1 MQTTTSQNNVSANV
15 DLVAGHFSGVPD
27 KPKVTPDEQCKGFD
41 ATAKAECTGSTAQWY
56 DAVTNQ
62 LVTTGDHLT
71 LPAGTDVGTYNYN
84 VTCKN
89 EDGCESAPSAVSIKI
104 LENPTVLASVT
115 VESGITKTNENL
127 YVMKISTTNV
137 AHLVAVG
144 SKGTPPY
151 TYEWTALDANAA
163 VSFSTDASPTDGSK
177 ATFKVLTT
185 QGLNTDYSFRV
196 KIKDSK
202 GCVSIDDV
210 TIEIN
215 PTAPPCG
222 ISGPAVVCAGATNVE
237 YKYTPTPFPDAD
249 FNYIWSITSDNGST
263 LVGGSPQTN
272 NTSAS
277 VFVNAGATAGSYTV
291 ALKLESKIL
300 GADGK
305 PLIVVND
312 PNCPVTTT
320 VTLVTCTVKLDA
332 NTDCFV
338 NNGKATVTPTGGT
351 APYSYK
357 WDDGETTQQA
367 TALSKGKHT
376 VEVTDKNGCKTTC
389 DVTIPENPCQH
400 IFCTNTTCLN
410 FIQSTQTLPNIC
422 YNTSNGTITPGVF
435 YYWTNVTAPTSSFT
449 ITVTQTNPCSA
460 PIFQLGNGNQFNLQ
474 TGSSCGNDG
483 SAVSYSQNAT
493 TGTVTVSV
501 SGAQAGKVYILGL
514 KYGAKSGA
522 TFTSSCTF
530 TFDASTTAGHVD
542 GSTGQI
548 TVKLNCSATCVNTT
562 IATVAARAITP
573 TEVVSDLQ
581 VHAYPNPFNSTINFN
596 FVSPV
601 SGKASLEVFDLLG
614 RKLANVYQ
622 GDVEAN
628 MQRSIPYQVP
638 SAH

>member
-115 VESGITKTNENL
+115 
-127 YVMKISTTNV
+127 
-137 AHLVAVG
+137 VG

-320 VTLVTCTVKLDA
+320 VTLVTCTVKLD
-332 NTDCFV
+332 
-338 NNGKATVTPTGGT
+338 
-351 APYSYK
+351 
-357 WDDGETTQQA
+357 
-367 TALSKGKHT
+367 
-376 VEVTDKNGCKTTC
+376 
-389 DVTIPENPCQH
+389 
-400 IFCTNTTCLN
+400 
-410 FIQSTQTLPNIC
+410 
-422 YNTSNGTITPGVF
+422 
-435 YYWTNVTAPTSSFT
+435 
-449 ITVTQTNPCSA
+449 
-460 PIFQLGNGNQFNLQ
+460 
-474 TGSSCGNDG
+474 
-483 SAVSYSQNAT
+483 
-493 TGTVTVSV
+493 
-501 SGAQAGKVYILGL
+501 
-514 KYGAKSGA
+514 
-522 TFTSSCTF
+522 
-530 TFDASTTAGHVD
+530 
-542 GSTGQI
+542 
-548 TVKLNCSATCVNTT
+548 
-562 IATVAARAITP
+562 
-573 TEVVSDLQ
+573 
-581 VHAYPNPFNSTINFN
+581 
-596 FVSPV
+596 
-601 SGKASLEVFDLLG
+601 
-614 RKLANVYQ
+614 
-622 GDVEAN
+622 
-628 MQRSIPYQVP
+628 
-638 SAH
+638 